1 MIDMIGFKRAFI
13 GILALG
19 LGLQAMGQN
28 HQDLLDDSA
37 KVVVD
42 RYLQMLNIE
51 GLPQDSLLVMET
63 VITFYGHKDTIWMRR
78 WYAVPEKFR
87 VEVWNRGKLETG
99 LVSNGKDRFR
109 RYLPT
114 YESWESITLADF
126 HERMTGYDFRGPLY
140 NWRAKGATLKWNGTT
155 TLKGE
160 PLQVVKVDCPA
171 MYERYYM
178 FEPESGLLTLIFETD
193 NVYQDYSPRREGHID
208 WKSIHEYQPLATG
221 ILPSLESFMRGGV
234 LTIMSS
240 TTHFEKNN
248 PEIFEHD

>member
-1 MIDMIGFKRAFI
+1 MKKIAL
-13 GILALG
+13 ILL
-19 LGLQAMGQN
+19 LTLPVWVQAQN

-42 RYLQMLNIE
+42 RYLQLLNIE

-63 VITFYGHKDTIWMRR
+63 AITFYGEKDTIWIRR
-78 WYAVPEKFR
+78 WYAAPEKYR
-87 VEVWNRGKLETG
+87 VEVWNHGKLETG
-99 LVSNGKDRFR
+99 LISNGKDRFR
-109 RYLPT
+109 KYVPA

-126 HERMTGYDFRGPLY
+126 QDRLTGYDFRGPLY
-140 NWRAKGATLKWNGTT
+140 NWRDKGASLKWNGTT

-160 PLQVVKVDCPA
+160 PLQVVKVNCPA

-193 NVYQDYSPRREGHID
+193 KVYGNYSPRREGHID